1 MVYTVIDHRNDGIK
15 CSKLKWS
22 IRVHVMENYGPFV
35 FYNNIYFFTKNQ
47 NQKQPALCDMLSHF
61 FGLYSHRP

>member
-1 MVYTVIDHRNDGIK
+1 MFKTQVEPQSFEHFMA
-15 CSKLKWS
+15 SFLWS

-47 NQKQPALCDMLSHF
+47 KQKQPALCDM
-61 FGLYSHRP
+61 

>member
-1 MVYTVIDHRNDGIK
+1 MFKTQVQPQSFEHFMA
-15 CSKLKWS
+15 SFLWS

-47 NQKQPALCDMLSHF
+47 RQKQPALCDMLSHF